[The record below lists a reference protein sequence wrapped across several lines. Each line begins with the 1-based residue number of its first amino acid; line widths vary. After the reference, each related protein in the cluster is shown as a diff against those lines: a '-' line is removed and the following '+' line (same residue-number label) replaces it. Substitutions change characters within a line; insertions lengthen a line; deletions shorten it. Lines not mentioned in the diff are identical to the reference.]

1 MIKLIV
7 AGSRGFDNFPLLEMM
22 ILEHYNPSELEIISG
37 NARGADRLGIQFA
50 HKYNCKIKVF
60 PAEWD
65 KYGKSAGMI
74 RNKQMGNYADKA
86 IVFWDNKSKGTK
98 NMIQEMQKQNKE
110 CRIIHYK
117 ECEYCDVL

>member
-7 AGSRGFDNFPLLEMM
+7 AGSREFDNFSLLELM

-50 HKYNCKIKVF
+50 HKYNCKLKVF
-60 PAEWD
+60 PADWD

-98 NMIQEMQKQNKE
+98 NMIDEMQKQNKE
-110 CRIIHYK
+110 CLIIHYK
-117 ECEYCDVL
+117 ECKYCDVL